1 MAGKNPRDSRRYRH
15 AAKRLR
21 RASQVCWLCGKGIDP
36 DLPYTDKGAW
46 TADHVVPLNAG
57 GDVHGALR
65 PAHRGCN
72 SSRGDG
78 IRNRKRDPKPPT
90 SRDW

>member
-1 MAGKNPRDSRRYRH
+1 MSKPRDSRRYRNQ
-15 AAKRLR
+15 AKRLR
-21 RASQVCWLCGKGIDP
+21 RTAHTCWLCGKHIDIA
-36 DLPYTDKGAW
+36 LPYTHPESW
-46 TADHVVPLNAG
+46 TADHVQPINAG
-57 GDVHGALR
+57 GDVHGELR

-78 IRNRKRDPKPPT
+78 IRNKQRHNPEPT